1 MQERGR
7 PRSFDRDQALRQAMI
22 VFWEHGYEGASLEAL
37 TTAMGINRPSLYAAF
52 GCKEALFR
60 EAVGLYED
68 GDGSISERALAEA
81 ATAREAIENMLR
93 GNVDAYAD
101 PQTPSG
107 CMIILA
113 ANLGTPENV
122 AVREF
127 LAERRDDA
135 QASLVR
141 RLKRGIADGDLR
153 KGIDTVAI
161 ATFYSTVLQ
170 GLSFQS
176 RSGATRKSMH
186 RTVDSAMA
194 AWDALV
200 QPQRAQ
206 TANKRA
212 RAPAR

>member
-1 MQERGR
+1 MHERGR
-7 PRSFDRDQALRQAMI
+7 PRSFDRDQALHQAML

-37 TTAMGINRPSLYAAF
+37 TNAMGINRPSLYAAF

-60 EAVGLYED
+60 EAVLLYEA
-68 GDGSISERALAEA
+68 GDGGVAARALSGA
-81 ATAREAIENMLR
+81 ASAREAIETMLR
-93 GNVDAYAD
+93 ANVDAYAD
-101 PQTPSG
+101 PRTPSG

-113 ANLGTPENV
+113 ANLGTPGNA

-141 RLKRGIADGDLR
+141 RLKRGIADGDLP
-153 KGIDTVAI
+153 KGIDTAVI

-186 RTVDSAMA
+186 RTVDSAMT

-200 QPQRAQ
+200 QPRARV
-206 TANKRA
+206 TNKRA
-212 RAPAR
+212 RASAR